1 VHLRVRKQNER
12 PRKRRRVRK
21 LRLTA
26 LLCVLLG
33 LSLLSFT
40 FGLVR
45 AVASEIPSL
54 DPAAH
59 RSDVDTVVYA
69 SNGRAVL
76 AVLRG
81 DESRVLV
88 ESEDIA
94 PLLKHAI
101 VSVEDQRF
109 FEHNGIDIRGV
120 ARALWADIR
129 SQAIVEGGSTITQ
142 QFVKNAYI
150 RNERTIARKVR
161 EAALAWQLEQQWSK
175 DRILT
180 AYLNTIYFGNGA
192 YGIQQ
197 AAKTYFGK
205 NARDLELHEA
215 ALLAG
220 LPADPSRYNPA
231 TNPRVAKQRRRHVL
245 SLMLEQGRI
254 TQADYR
260 RANRAELPP
269 PESIRLPGDGGR
281 ARAPFFVNYVKDQ
294 LVDRY
299 RAGGVFGGG
308 ARVTTTIDL
317 KLQEK
322 ARAAIE
328 RVLRNPEGPA
338 AALVAI
344 EPKTGAVKA
353 MYGGRNFRESEFNL
367 AAQAERQP
375 GSAFKPIVLAT
386 AMRSGISPVTEL
398 ESKKVSIEAGGRIWK
413 VTNYDHTYLGRVSL
427 DRALVS
433 SDNSVYAQ
441 LTDLVGPAAIVKT
454 AHDLGIRSPLD
465 AYFSIGL
472 GSVAVNPLELARA
485 YATVANDGLRVDG
498 SILGNR
504 PRVVDEIE
512 WIRNGKVEANEPL
525 PKRVL
530 DSGQAALL
538 TDVLQDVVRSGTG
551 KRAYIS
557 GRSVAGKTGTTD
569 NYADAWFVGYTPELV
584 VAVWVGYPDR
594 LRPMETEFAGEPV
607 TGGTLPAQIWRT
619 FMTNVD
625 EQDENASFDYPPYLG
640 SSDTWVVK
648 RGGRWQLDNG
658 YCRGARVLAYFSGEA
673 PDRTADCKPNE
684 VSVPRVVGMSEGAAR
699 ARLAEQPLEAE
710 SVYVPA
716 KAGSAPGVVVS
727 QDPRGGGLSAGDT
740 VRLSV
745 TKAQHGLV
753 PNFVGSS
760 LEGIATEVKRLQLRV
775 KTTRGRGRSGWCCAR
790 TALPESR
797 PGRGSGSRS
806 WSGTAHE
813 ARPADH
819 VAPRQVCGARDAD
832 ARGGDDLRRLVG
844 GDQLEGRP
852 IETRAVVLRR
862 DAERLGQPA
871 RARAEERGIVEAPPC
886 AHDVEPV
893 RGLER
898 AQEHGGSRPHV
909 AADDVRAPVDA
920 VGAVHVER
928 PRLAEHGGVARR
940 AAAVRVARGI
950 VRGIRLDLDER
961 AADTVDEQPRAEQ
974 PAGDLVH
981 VAREERAVERAQ
993 KSCSGS
999 LGRAVAASTRRAR
1012 RPRSAKSTRPSSAAA
1027 ASRSARSRAPS
1038 RTAEFAPS

>member
-1 VHLRVRKQNER
+1 VK

-21 LRLTA
+21 LRLAA

-33 LSLLSFT
+33 LSLLAFT

-45 AVASEIPSL
+45 AVASEIPNL

-59 RSDVDTVVYA
+59 RTDVDTVVYS
-69 SNGRAVL
+69 SNGRSVL

-88 ESEDIA
+88 KSEDIA
-94 PLLKHAI
+94 PIMKHAI

-109 FEHNGIDIRGV
+109 FEHNGIDVRGV

-161 EAALAWQLEQQWSK
+161 EAALAWQLEQRWEK

-197 AAKTYFGK
+197 AARTYFGK

-231 TNPRVAKQRRRHVL
+231 TNPRISKQRRRHVL
-245 SLMLEQGRI
+245 TLMQEQGKI
-254 TQADYR
+254 TPADFR
-260 RANRAELPP
+260 RAARAELPP
-269 PESIRLPGDGGR
+269 PESIRLPGTGGR
-281 ARAPFFVNYVKDQ
+281 TPFFVNYVKDQ
-294 LVDRY
+294 LVDGY
-299 RAGGVFGGG
+299 RAGQVFGGG
-308 ARVTTTIDL
+308 MRVTTTIDL
-317 KLQEK
+317 ALQKK

-328 RVLRNPEGPA
+328 RVLQNPDGPA

-344 EPKTGAVKA
+344 DPRTGAVRA
-353 MYGGRNFRESEFNL
+353 MYGGRNFRESQFNL

-386 AMRSGISPVTEL
+386 AMRSGISPATEL
-398 ESKKVSIEAGGRIWK
+398 DSKKVSIDAGDRVWT
-413 VTNYDHTYLGRVSL
+413 VTNYDKTYLGRVKL

-433 SDNSVYAQ
+433 SDNTVYAQ
-441 LTDLVGPAAIVKT
+441 LTDIVGPAAIVKT

-485 YATVANDGLRVDG
+485 YATLANDGLRVDG
-498 SILGNR
+498 AVLGNR
-504 PRVVDEIE
+504 PRVVERVE
-512 WIRNGKVEANEPL
+512 RIRSGKVEENTPV
-525 PKRVL
+525 PTRVL
-530 DSGQAALL
+530 DSGHADLL
-538 TDVLQDVVRSGTG
+538 TDVLEDVVRSGTG
-551 KRAYIS
+551 KRAAIP

-594 LRPMETEFAGEPV
+594 LRPMLTEFGGEPV

-619 FMTNVD
+619 FVANVEPED
-625 EQDENASFDYPPYLG
+625 EDATFDAPPYLG
-640 SSDTWVVK
+640 SSATWVVK

-658 YCRGARVLAYFSGEA
+658 YCRGARTLAYFSGEA
-673 PDRTADCKPNE
+673 PDRSADCKPNE
-684 VSVPRVVGMSEGAAR
+684 VSVPRVVGMSEDAAT
-699 ARLAEQPLEAE
+699 ARLAEQPLETE

-716 KAGSAPGVVVS
+716 KAGQAPGLVVA

-760 LEGIATEVKRLQLRV
+760 LEAASAEVKRLKLQIRT
-775 KTTRGRGRSGWCCAR
+775 KRGRGPMGVVLAQSV
-790 TALPESR
+790 E
-797 PGRGSGSRS
+797 PGVAAAPGLRIRLVVGDGSR
-806 WSGTAHE
+806 T
-813 ARPADH
+813 
-819 VAPRQVCGARDAD
+819 
-832 ARGGDDLRRLVG
+832 
-844 GDQLEGRP
+844 
-852 IETRAVVLRR
+852 
-862 DAERLGQPA
+862 
-871 RARAEERGIVEAPPC
+871 
-886 AHDVEPV
+886 
-893 RGLER
+893 
-898 AQEHGGSRPHV
+898 
-909 AADDVRAPVDA
+909 
-920 VGAVHVER
+920 
-928 PRLAEHGGVARR
+928 
-940 AAAVRVARGI
+940 
-950 VRGIRLDLDER
+950 
-961 AADTVDEQPRAEQ
+961 
-974 PAGDLVH
+974 
-981 VAREERAVERAQ
+981 
-993 KSCSGS
+993 
-999 LGRAVAASTRRAR
+999 STR
-1012 RPRSAKSTRPSSAAA
+1012 
-1027 ASRSARSRAPS
+1027 
-1038 RTAEFAPS
+1038 